1 MSTALG
7 GAMNIDP
14 YASDSG
20 WVGLARECRVA
31 GRHCINVV
39 LTLAVVV
46 LLSACGQKGPL
57 YLPEPVVD
65 QDRATVD

>member
-1 MSTALG
+1 
-7 GAMNIDP
+7 MNIDS

-20 WVGLARECRVA
+20 WVGLVRECGAA
-31 GRHCINVV
+31 GQFFINFV
-39 LTLAVVV
+39 LILVVVV

-65 QDRATVD
+65 QDRAIVD

>member
-7 GAMNIDP
+7 GPKNIDS
-14 YASDSG
+14 YALDSG
-20 WVGLARECRVA
+20 WAGLSGEWRVA
-31 GRHCINVV
+31 GRYFINVV
-39 LTLAVVV
+39 LALAVVV

>member
-1 MSTALG
+1 MKTDS
-7 GAMNIDP
+7 

-20 WVGLARECRVA
+20 WVGLARECGAA
-31 GRHCINVV
+31 GQFFINVV
-39 LTLAVVV
+39 LILVVVV

>member
-1 MSTALG
+1 VSTALG
-7 GAMNIDP
+7 GPMNIDP

-31 GRHCINVV
+31 GRFFINVV
-39 LTLAVVV
+39 LILVVVV

-65 QDRATVD
+65 QDRAIVD

>member
-1 MSTALG
+1 
-7 GAMNIDP
+7 MNINS

-20 WVGLARECRVA
+20 WAGLTGEWRVA
-31 GRHCINVV
+31 GGYFINVV
-39 LTLAVVV
+39 LALAVVV

-57 YLPEPVVD
+57 YLPESVVD

>member
-1 MSTALG
+1 MSTAIG
-7 GAMNIDP
+7 GSVNINS

-20 WVGLARECRVA
+20 WAGLTVEWRVA
-31 GRHCINVV
+31 GRYFINVV
-39 LTLAVVV
+39 LALAVVV

-57 YLPEPVVD
+57 YQPESVVD

>member
-7 GAMNIDP
+7 GSMNINS

-20 WVGLARECRVA
+20 WVGLTGEWRVA
-31 GRHCINVV
+31 GRYFINVV
-39 LTLAVVV
+39 LALAVVV

>member
-7 GAMNIDP
+7 GPMNIDSS
-14 YASDSG
+14 ASDSG
-20 WVGLARECRVA
+20 WVVLARECRVA

>member
-1 MSTALG
+1 
-7 GAMNIDP
+7 MNIDS

-20 WVGLARECRVA
+20 WVGLARECGAA
-31 GRHCINVV
+31 GQFFINVV
-39 LTLAVVV
+39 LILVVV
-46 LLSACGQKGPL
+46 ALLSACGQKGPL

>member
-1 MSTALG
+1 
-7 GAMNIDP
+7 MNINS

-20 WVGLARECRVA
+20 WARLTRERRVA
-31 GRHCINVV
+31 GRYFINVV
-39 LTLAVVV
+39 LALAVVV

-57 YLPEPVVD
+57 YQPESVVD